1 MQREDVDFAVFFL
14 CSNDRVRSNLKKTLE
29 ILENECP
36 TTLLN
41 LLDVRDDNVFFSKRS
56 VIAGVK
62 NELSRR
68 DFETKRIESY
78 SSEERLMKYDDE
90 VDYTIRVVTANE
102 FQNETCNM
110 CVNKNVSN
118 VVVVW
123 VMEDKR
129 RDDRFSEVV
138 EYNEAY
144 AELYRKKFVFKNIVK
159 HEYVLYV
166 NIKSEKPILND
177 PTGLYLKERTNDA
190 FKYALSFDINVLLDD
205 STISSILFLKVV
217 FLMLNHAIEKTRW
230 EKKRDFAVSLFYPVE
245 YDDDDDDD
253 DRKVDGCLS
262 CIIYFFTMCFVV
274 P

>member
-1 MQREDVDFAVFFL
+1 MHREDVDFAVFFL

-29 ILENECP
+29 ILENECS

-78 SSEERLMKYDDE
+78 SSEERRLMKYDDDE
-90 VDYTIRVVTANE
+90 VAYTVRVVTANE

-110 CVNKNVSN
+110 RVNKDAPN

-123 VMEDKR
+123 VMDGVR
-129 RDDRFSEVV
+129 RDDRVPEVV
-138 EYNEAY
+138 EYGDAY
-144 AELYRKKFVFKNIVK
+144 AELHRKRSVFKNIVK

-166 NIKSEKPILND
+166 DVKSEKPILND
-177 PTGLYLKERTNDA
+177 PTGRYLKERTNDA
-190 FKYALSFDINVLLDD
+190 FEYALSFDINVLLDD
-205 STISSILFLKVV
+205 STVSSIRFLKVV

-230 EKKRDFAVSLFYPVE
+230 EKRRDFAVSLFYPVE
-245 YDDDDDDD
+245 YDGDDG
-253 DRKVDGCLS
+253 DGCLS
-262 CIIYFFTMCFVV
+262 CIYIFFYDVFCGLVK
-274 P
+274 